1 MSLTNTENTE
11 SETSK
16 NQSDDVGG
24 KPLLLKFGR
33 PTKLAISLL
42 VVRPNLSTL
51 IDWRKILVS
60 GYIFEFGPIDFANWA
75 DSF

>member
-11 SETSK
+11 SETNQK
-16 NQSDDVGG
+16 QSDDVGG

-42 VVRPNLSTL
+42 VLRPNLSTL
-51 IDWRKILVS
+51 IVWRKILNLDQLTLQIGQIHS
-60 GYIFEFGPIDFANWA
+60 KIWT
-75 DSF
+75 